1 MRARRWVARWGGEE
15 VAEASYART
24 QSGRRRLCRG
34 GGRTER
40 NKVPYGSTNIRDQNL
55 IEIEGDFLLNVV

>member
-1 MRARRWVARWGGEE
+1 MARWGGEE

-24 QSGRRRLCRG
+24 QFGRRRLCR

>member
-1 MRARRWVARWGGEE
+1 MGRRWQKHRTRERNLGEE
-15 VAEASYART
+15 DYV
-24 QSGRRRLCRG
+24 GGG

>member
-1 MRARRWVARWGGEE
+1 MARWGGEE

-24 QSGRRRLCRG
+24 QSGRRRLCRGGG

>member
-1 MRARRWVARWGGEE
+1 MGRRWQKHRTRERNLGEE
-15 VAEASYART
+15 DYV
-24 QSGRRRLCRG
+24 G